1 LHYSNLFQPKS
12 NIMLIYF
19 ARRFATALITI
30 FLSALLVFLALLAI
44 PGDPAQAILGLGAN
58 ETSLNAVREQLGLNQ
73 PPLQRFLNWLA
84 GVVHGEFGNSLQFR
98 QPVLGLM
105 LERIP
110 VSLVMSLAGTLLAC
124 LIGIPLG
131 IFIALNRNNIFDPIM
146 SAASQL
152 GAAIPSFWLGLM
164 LILLFSVQLGWLPA
178 AGFTPFS
185 RDPLSY
191 LRSLILPVLTLGLG
205 QAAIVTRMTRAAMIE
220 TLLQDYT
227 RTARSKGLS
236 QNTVVWKHA
245 LRNAL
250 ITIVTIVGIS
260 VSSILIG
267 SIIIEQVFSVPGLG
281 SLTLTAVR
289 NRDFPLLQG
298 QILVYASF
306 IILINFLVDI
316 SYGFL
321 DPRVRYE

>member
-1 LHYSNLFQPKS
+1 
-12 NIMLIYF
+12 MLIYLT
-19 ARRFATALITI
+19 RRLATALITI
-30 FLSALLVFLALLAI
+30 FLSSLLVFCALLAI
-44 PGDPAQAILGLGAN
+44 PGDPAQAILGMSASP
-58 ETSLNAVREQLGLNQ
+58 TALNALRNQLDLNT
-73 PPLQRFLNWLA
+73 PAPQRFIKWLA
-84 GVVHGEFGNSLQFR
+84 NVFQGELGSSLQFKK
-98 QPVLGLM
+98 PVLGLM
-105 LERIP
+105 LERLG
-110 VSLVMSLAGTLLAC
+110 VSLIMSLAGSLLAC

-164 LILLFSVQLGWLPA
+164 FILLFSVQLGWLPA
-178 AGFTPFS
+178 AGFTPWN
-185 RDPLSY
+185 RDPSAY

-205 QAAIVTRMTRAAMIE
+205 QAAVVTRMTRAAMIE
-220 TLLQDYT
+220 TLTQDYT
-227 RTARSKGLS
+227 RTARSKGLRQS
-236 QNTVVWKHA
+236 TVVWKHA

-250 ITIVTIVGIS
+250 ITIVTILGIS
-260 VSSILIG
+260 VTGILIG

-281 SLTLTAVR
+281 SLTLTAVK

-298 QILVYASF
+298 QILIYASL
-306 IILINFLVDI
+306 IILVNFLVDI

>member
-1 LHYSNLFQPKS
+1 
-12 NIMLIYF
+12 MLIYLV
-19 ARRFATALITI
+19 RRFVTALITI
-30 FLSALLVFLALLAI
+30 FLSALLVFCALLAI

-58 ETSLNAVREQLGLNQ
+58 ETSLNALREQLGLNQ

-84 GVVHGEFGNSLQFR
+84 GVVRGEFGNSLQFR
-98 QPVLGLM
+98 QPVLELM

-178 AGFTPFS
+178 AGFTPWS

-205 QAAIVTRMTRAAMIE
+205 QAAIVTRMTRATMIE

-227 RTARSKGLS
+227 RTARSKGLR
-236 QNTVVWKHA
+236 QTTVVWKHA

-306 IILINFLVDI
+306 ITLVNFLVDL
-316 SYGFL
+316 SYGLL

>member
-1 LHYSNLFQPKS
+1 
-12 NIMLIYF
+12 MLIYL

-30 FLSALLVFLALLAI
+30 FLSSLLVFCALLAI

-58 ETSLNAVREQLGLNQ
+58 ETSLDALREQLGLNQ
-73 PPLQRFLNWLA
+73 PPAQRFLNWLA
-84 GVVHGEFGNSLQFR
+84 GVVRGEFGNSLQFR

-105 LERIP
+105 LERLP
-110 VSLVMSLAGTLLAC
+110 VSLIMSVAGSLLAC

-131 IFIALNRNNIFDPIM
+131 IFIALNRNNILDPLV

-164 LILLFSVQLGWLPA
+164 LVLLFSVELSWLPA
-178 AGFTPFS
+178 AGFTPWS
-185 RDPLSY
+185 RDPLAF

-205 QAAIVTRMTRAAMIE
+205 QAAIVTRMTRAVMIE

-227 RTARSKGLS
+227 RTARSKGLKQS
-236 QNTVVWKHA
+236 SVVWKHA

-250 ITIVTIVGIS
+250 ITIVTILGIS

-267 SIIIEQVFSVPGLG
+267 SIIIERVFSVPGLG
-281 SLTLTAVR
+281 SLTLTAVN

-306 IILINFLVDI
+306 IILVNFLVDL
-316 SYGFL
+316 SYGLL

>member
-1 LHYSNLFQPKS
+1 
-12 NIMLIYF
+12 MLLYLT
-19 ARRFATALITI
+19 RRFATALITI
-30 FLSALLVFLALLAI
+30 LLSSLLVFCALLAI
-44 PGDPAQAILGLGAN
+44 PGDPAQAILGMNASPTALEALRN
-58 ETSLNAVREQLGLNQ
+58 QLDLNTPA
-73 PPLQRFLNWLA
+73 PQRFIKWL
-84 GVVHGEFGNSLQFR
+84 VNVFQGEFGNSLQFR
-98 QPVLGLM
+98 KPVLGLM
-105 LERIP
+105 LDRLG
-110 VSLVMSLAGTLLAC
+110 VSLIMSIAGSLLAC

-131 IFIALNRNNIFDPIM
+131 IFIALNRNTIFDPIM

-164 LILLFSVQLGWLPA
+164 FILLFSVQLGWLPA
-178 AGFTPFS
+178 AGFTPWS
-185 RDPLSY
+185 RDPGGY

-205 QAAIVTRMTRAAMIE
+205 QAAVVTRMTRATMIE

-227 RTARSKGLS
+227 RTARSKGLRQS
-236 QNTVVWKHA
+236 TVVWKHA

-250 ITIVTIVGIS
+250 ITIVTILGIS
-260 VSSILIG
+260 ITSILIG

-306 IILINFLVDI
+306 IILVNFLVDI

>member
-1 LHYSNLFQPKS
+1 
-12 NIMLIYF
+12 MLTYLV
-19 ARRFATALITI
+19 RRFATALVTVL
-30 FLSALLVFLALLAI
+30 LSSLLVFCALLAI
-44 PGDPAQAILGLGAN
+44 PGDPAQAILGMSAN
-58 ETSLNAVREQLGLNQ
+58 PVALEAVRNQLDLNTSA
-73 PPLQRFLNWLA
+73 PQRFIKWLVNVFR
-84 GVVHGEFGNSLQFR
+84 GDFGNSLQFKK
-98 QPVLGLM
+98 PVLGLM

-110 VSLVMSLAGTLLAC
+110 VSLIMSIAGSLLAC

-131 IFIALNRNNIFDPIM
+131 IFIALNRNNILDPIT

-164 LILLFSVQLGWLPA
+164 FILLFSVQLGWLPA
-178 AGFTPFS
+178 AGFTPWS
-185 RDPLSY
+185 RDPLSF

-205 QAAIVTRMTRAAMIE
+205 QAAVVTRMTRAAMIE

-227 RTARSKGLS
+227 RTARSKGLRQS
-236 QNTVVWKHA
+236 TVVWKHA

-250 ITIVTIVGIS
+250 ITIVTILGIS
-260 VSSILIG
+260 VTSILIG

-281 SLTLTAVR
+281 SLTLTAVK

-298 QILVYASF
+298 QILVYASL
-306 IILINFLVDI
+306 IILVNFLVDI